1 MAISDTEKTTKEGG
15 GGGGGGGEGGRKSMR
30 FWRREKN
37 SGSVSDLSA
46 LQTDARMM
54 ATEVCIYIYI

>member
-1 MAISDTEKTTKEGG
+1 MIELRREKNS
-15 GGGGGGGEGGRKSMR
+15 RSMR

-37 SGSVSDLSA
+37 SRSISDLSV

-54 ATEVCIYIYI
+54 ATEVCIYMNIYRDR

>member
-1 MAISDTEKTTKEGG
+1 MIEL
-15 GGGGGGGEGGRKSMR
+15 R

-37 SGSVSDLSA
+37 HGSISDLSA

-54 ATEVCIYIYI
+54 VTEVCIHINI